1 MLGKS
6 FQAMDDDVPRGIHI
20 VGIEVVANNVDVA
33 NCQPCNEENNRGIE
47 ESREHFAEVDGDV
60 LAVGD
65 DSHCC
70 YLPL

>member
-1 MLGKS
+1 MLGES

-20 VGIEVVANNVDVA
+20 VGVEVVANNVDVT
-33 NCQPCNEENNRGIE
+33 NCQPSEEENCCCGDD
-47 ESREHFAEVDGDV
+47 SGEHLAEVDGDV
-60 LAVGD
+60 LALGD